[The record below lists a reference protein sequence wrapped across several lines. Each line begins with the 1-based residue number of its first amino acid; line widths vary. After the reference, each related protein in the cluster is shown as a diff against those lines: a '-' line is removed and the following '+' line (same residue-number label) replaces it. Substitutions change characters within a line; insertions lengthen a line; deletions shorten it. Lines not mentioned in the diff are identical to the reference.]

1 MILIQNA
8 LRFMCY
14 FITFSSFYYPR
25 KDIHAFRIELKHN
38 CQKQMRGNKHKDK
51 NIAQKWEKSISD
63 TPIIDIVVFWFVVLL
78 GLSPIE
84 FFALCSVGMSL
95 IRFVGHIRFVE
106 VGMVALVVLSVCRIS
121 GLSLIGCLL
130 PFMGSLTYWVL
141 SQYHIGGYPNNL
153 LFGFGRNNYR
163 YR

>member
-1 MILIQNA
+1 M
-8 LRFMCY
+8 
-14 FITFSSFYYPR
+14 
-25 KDIHAFRIELKHN
+25 
-38 CQKQMRGNKHKDK
+38 
-51 NIAQKWEKSISD
+51 
-63 TPIIDIVVFWFVVLL
+63 
-78 GLSPIE
+78 
-84 FFALCSVGMSL
+84 GMSL

-121 GLSLIGCLL
+121 GLSLILCLL